1 MPPSSNA
8 HARAPFGEPDPAIRA
23 AERLVLASIGP
34 RDGASPRT
42 AQELPKLAL
51 VGAAIARAAQLA
63 EADARARLAHLG
75 LANTQAAG
83 LLRPSRRE
91 LDALLD
97 TLVDRNEAEDG
108 RPLPPT
114 TGARGFVWRLH
125 PAPAPAGAAVA
136 PDAAPSTDGATR

>member
-8 HARAPFGEPDPAIRA
+8 HARAPLGEPDPAIRA
-23 AERLVLASIGP
+23 AEGLVLASIGP
-34 RDGASPRT
+34 RDGDAPRP
-42 AQELPKLAL
+42 AQELPNLAL
-51 VGAAIARAAQLA
+51 VGAAIARAARLA
-63 EADARARLAHLG
+63 EADARARVAHLG

-91 LDALLD
+91 RDALLD
-97 TLVDRNEAEDG
+97 TLVERNGPDEG

-114 TGARGFVWRLH
+114 TAARGFVWRLH

-136 PDAAPSTDGATR
+136 SGSDGASR

>member
-34 RDGASPRT
+34 REAAATPT
-42 AQELPKLAL
+42 AQELPTLAL
-51 VGAAIARAAQLA
+51 VGAAIARAARLA
-63 EADARARLAHLG
+63 EADARARVAHLG

-97 TLVDRNEAEDG
+97 RNAPDEG
-108 RPLPPT
+108 RPLPET
-114 TGARGFVWRLH
+114 AGTRGFVWRLH
-125 PAPAPAGAAVA
+125 PAPAATGAAVA
-136 PDAAPSTDGATR
+136 PLADGATR

>member
-23 AERLVLASIGP
+23 AERLVIASIGP
-34 RDGASPRT
+34 HEAAATPT
-42 AQELPKLAL
+42 AQELPTLAL
-51 VGAAIARAAQLA
+51 VGAAIARAARLA
-63 EADARARLAHLG
+63 EADARARVAHLG

-97 TLVDRNEAEDG
+97 RNAPDEG
-108 RPLPPT
+108 RPLPET
-114 TGARGFVWRLH
+114 AGTRGFVWRLH
-125 PAPAPAGAAVA
+125 PAPVPAGAAVA
-136 PDAAPSTDGATR
+136 PLADGATR